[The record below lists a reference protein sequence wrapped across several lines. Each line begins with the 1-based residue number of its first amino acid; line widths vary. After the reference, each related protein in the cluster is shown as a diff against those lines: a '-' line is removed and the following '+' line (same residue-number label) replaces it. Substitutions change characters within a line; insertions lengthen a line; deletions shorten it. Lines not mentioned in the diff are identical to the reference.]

1 MCEAVMDQTHAVHG
15 HARGRGAYRCGR
27 LPTALRRTGAWRND
41 GRCAFAIE
49 SPCITCCSVVSSVC
63 HPLFAGPAAVQHMTA
78 FATHPGAFSRESISA
93 VVRNGFF
100 TGALK
105 NKLRSQGKTTDIRH
119 LLGSV
124 RDDVL
129 EATGG
134 RQQPYTAG
142 SLHGDLCLVVPSDEL
157 EPVRPAWSLR
167 ASDPACTAF
176 NVPLFSIQIAVDF
189 RASLQ
194 AGHLEALLRHL
205 SSGES
210 PTQSFVSNNR
220 ALAHACLV
228 PSSLSFA

>member
-1 MCEAVMDQTHAVHG
+1 
-15 HARGRGAYRCGR
+15 
-27 LPTALRRTGAWRND
+27 
-41 GRCAFAIE
+41 
-49 SPCITCCSVVSSVC
+49 
-63 HPLFAGPAAVQHMTA
+63 MTA

-93 VVRNGFF
+93 AVRNGFF

-124 RDDVL
+124 CDDVL

-157 EPVRPAWSLR
+157 EPVRVACVLWFR
-167 ASDPACTAF
+167 APACTAF
-176 NVPLFSIQIAVDF
+176 NAPLLSFQIAVGF
-189 RASLQ
+189 RDSIEAGNLQ
-194 AGHLEALLRHL
+194 ALLRHL

-210 PTQSFVSNNR
+210 PTQSFVCIDNR
-220 ALAHACLV
+220 ALARACRWTRTQASN
-228 PSSLSFA
+228 SSRTSNIMILPGR